1 MPGVRDSPVVTVLNS
16 AVCVIALPIAAVA
29 AVSWLLTFTPWA
41 RFMSDVYFVPLFFLT
56 FPLFGWSVFILSVV
70 RRPPG
75 SRRQT
80 ADPLKE
86 IPRARVPLALAGA
99 AAVASFVTAMPS
111 LTGQPEY
118 DKGKHRYFYND
129 HGTLIPATRT
139 GYLHAVAAQN
149 RLFLGVAL
157 VFLTAAVAITWDERN
172 RRRRFPGPPM
182 RWRHPVRPRP
192 RIPVPGPVL
201 ALAAAAGLAGLIA
214 CAVLIVGRIEAY
226 NTSGPYLR
234 AGHPV
239 RVLLAPDDYVVFVGC
254 TESIDC
260 PRLAP
265 GALSVT
271 DASGA
276 ALDVFPDPSN
286 DRLSEAQPFR
296 GELSFTVPRREEAE
310 LDLSAYPGQPV
321 FVVPSP
327 GEEAHA
333 LSGWIA
339 LAGLSLVVL
348 IAAMTGL
355 VPLLAWRLGL
365 GKPVPVIPPDQ
376 EVLGAA

>member
-1 MPGVRDSPVVTVLNS
+1 MTILNS
-16 AVCVIALPIAAVA
+16 AVCFIAALA
-29 AVSWLLTFTPWA
+29 AAVTVVSWLLTFTPWA
-41 RFMSDVYFVPLFFLT
+41 RIMPDAFFVPLFFLT

-70 RRPPG
+70 RRKPG
-75 SRRQT
+75 SRRQA

-86 IPRARVPLALAGA
+86 IPRARVPLALVGA
-99 AAVASFVTAMPS
+99 VALASFVTAMPS

-118 DKGKHRYFYND
+118 DKAKHRYFYSD

-172 RRRRFPGPPM
+172 RRRGFPGPPAG
-182 RWRHPVRPRP
+182 WWHPVRPRP
-192 RIPVPGPVL
+192 RVPVPGPVL
-201 ALAAAAGLAGLIA
+201 VLSAAAGLAGLIA
-214 CAVLIVGRIEAY
+214 CAILIIGRVDAY

-254 TESIDC
+254 TENIDC

-271 DASGA
+271 GASGA
-276 ALDVFPDPSN
+276 ALDVFADPSN

-296 GELSFTVPRREEAE
+296 GELSFVVPRREEAVIA
-310 LDLSAYPGQPV
+310 LSSYPGQPV

-327 GEEAHA
+327 GEEARA
-333 LSGWIA
+333 LAGWIA
-339 LAGLSLVVL
+339 LAVLSLVVL
-348 IAAMTGL
+348 IAAMTGT
-355 VPLLAWRLGL
+355 VLLLTWRLGL
-365 GKPVPVIPPDQ
+365 GKPVLAVPPDQ
-376 EVLGAA
+376 DGLGAA

>member
-1 MPGVRDSPVVTVLNS
+1 MTILNS
-16 AVCVIALPIAAVA
+16 AVCFIAAPTAAVT

-41 RFMSDVYFVPLFFLT
+41 RFMPDVFFVPLFFLT
-56 FPLFGWSVFILSVV
+56 FPLFGWSVFVLSVV

-75 SRRQT
+75 SRRQP

-111 LTGQPEY
+111 LVGQPEY
-118 DKGKHRYFYND
+118 DKGKHRYFYDD

-182 RWRHPVRPRP
+182 RWWHPVRPRP

-201 ALAAAAGLAGLIA
+201 VLAAAAGLAGLIA
-214 CAVLIVGRIEAY
+214 CAVLIVSRVDAY

-296 GELSFTVPRREEAE
+296 GELSFVVPRREEAE
-310 LDLSAYPGQPV
+310 LALSAYPGQPV

-327 GEEAHA
+327 GEEAGA

-348 IAAMTGL
+348 IAAMTGT
-355 VPLLAWRLGL
+355 VLLLTWRLGL
-365 GKPVPVIPPDQ
+365 GKPVLAVPPDQ
-376 EVLGAA
+376 DVLGAA